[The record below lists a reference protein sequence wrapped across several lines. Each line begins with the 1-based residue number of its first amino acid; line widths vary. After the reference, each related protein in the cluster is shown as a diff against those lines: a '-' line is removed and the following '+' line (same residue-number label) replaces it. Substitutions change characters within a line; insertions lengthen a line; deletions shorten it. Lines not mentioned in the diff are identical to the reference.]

1 MATDKDLDFTGKTI
15 LVTGSG
21 RNIGRAIVLE
31 FAARG
36 ANVIINSRSNEAE
49 ARGVEHEAQAL
60 GAKTLVVMGTVGELQ
75 TVEEMRR
82 RAEDKFGRVDIYVSN
97 AARRLHKSFFDTTN
111 EDWHFFLNQQLTAS
125 WYLSKAFVPAMK
137 EAGWGRI
144 IHVNGPDGYTG
155 GWTRV
160 PHSTAKGAL
169 RTLTKSLAAGLG
181 EFGITVN
188 DVNPG
193 FMNTVRDYTTHPG
206 MTPEYSAQRARERH
220 PIKRQS
226 QPAEL
231 AFAVAFLCSDRA
243 DAIPSDAPGPATQPG
258 SLTGI
263 RVIEMA
269 DEQAEYCGLTLAG
282 LGGDVLKVEPP
293 GGSPTRRIGPF
304 YQDV

>member
-1 MATDKDLDFTGKTI
+1 MAIDKDLDFTGKTI

-36 ANVIINSRSNEAE
+36 ANVIINSRTNETE
-49 ARGVEHEAQAL
+49 ARSVDQEAQAL
-60 GAKTLVVMGTVGELQ
+60 GAKTLVVMGTAGELQ
-75 TVEEMRR
+75 TVEEMKR

-97 AARRLHKSFFDTTN
+97 AARRLHKSYFETTN

-137 EAGWGRI
+137 EAGWARI
-144 IHVNGPDGYTG
+144 IHINGPDGYTG

-193 FMNTVRDYTTHPG
+193 FMDTMRDYTTHPG
-206 MTPEYSAQRARERH
+206 MTPEYSAKRARERH

-226 QPAEL
+226 RPDEL

-243 DAIPSDAPGPATQPG
+243 GAITGTCIHIDAGERMFG
-258 SLTGI
+258 
-263 RVIEMA
+263 
-269 DEQAEYCGLTLAG
+269 
-282 LGGDVLKVEPP
+282 
-293 GGSPTRRIGPF
+293 
-304 YQDV
+304 

>member
-1 MATDKDLDFTGKTI
+1 MATDKDLDFSGKTI

-36 ANVIINSRSNEAE
+36 ANVIINARTNEAE
-49 ARGVEHEAQAL
+49 ARSVEREAQAL
-60 GAKTLVVMGTVGELQ
+60 GAKTLVVMGTAGELEP
-75 TVEEMRR
+75 VEEMTRQ
-82 RAEDKFGRVDIYVSN
+82 AEATFGRVDIYVSN
-97 AARRLHKSFFDTTN
+97 AARRLHKSFFETSN

-125 WYLSKAFVPAMK
+125 WYLAKAFVPAMQD
-137 EAGWGRI
+137 AGWGRI

-169 RTLTKSLAAGLG
+169 RTLTKSLAQGLG

-193 FMNTVRDYTTHPG
+193 FMDTVRDYTSHPG
-206 MTPEYSAQRARERH
+206 YTPQFSAERARKNN

-226 QPAEL
+226 KPDEL
-231 AFAVAFLCSDRA
+231 AFAVAFLCSDRSG
-243 DAIPSDAPGPATQPG
+243 AITG
-258 SLTGI
+258 SAI
-263 RVIEMA
+263 HI
-269 DEQAEYCGLTLAG
+269 D
-282 LGGDVLKVEPP
+282 GGERMY
-293 GGSPTRRIGPF
+293 G
-304 YQDV
+304 

>member
-1 MATDKDLDFTGKTI
+1 MAIDKDLDFTGKTI

-36 ANVIINSRSNEAE
+36 ANVIINARSNEAE
-49 ARGVEHEAQAL
+49 ARAVEREAQAL
-60 GAKTLVVMGTVGELQ
+60 GAKTLVVMGAAGELAI
-75 TVEEMRR
+75 VEEMKRQ
-82 RAEDKFGRVDIYVSN
+82 AEAKFGRVDIYVSN

-125 WYLSKAFVPAMK
+125 WYLAKAFVPAMQ

-155 GWTRV
+155 GFMRV

-193 FMNTVRDYTTHPG
+193 FMDTVRDYSTHPG
-206 MTPEYSAQRARERH
+206 MTPEFSARRAKELH

-226 QPAEL
+226 RPDEL
-231 AFAVAFLCSDRA
+231 AFAVAFLCSERSGA
-243 DAIPSDAPGPATQPG
+243 ITGSAIHIDAGAK
-258 SLTGI
+258 
-263 RVIEMA
+263 M
-269 DEQAEYCGLTLAG
+269 
-282 LGGDVLKVEPP
+282 LG
-293 GGSPTRRIGPF
+293 
-304 YQDV
+304 